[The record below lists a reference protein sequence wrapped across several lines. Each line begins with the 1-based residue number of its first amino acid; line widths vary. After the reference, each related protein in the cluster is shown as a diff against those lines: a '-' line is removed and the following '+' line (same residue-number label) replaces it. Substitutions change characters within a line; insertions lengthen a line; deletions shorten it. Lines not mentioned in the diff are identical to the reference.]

1 MGDRKANGEWGLR
14 ASVQG
19 GAVLLPS
26 GQRLIDR
33 LYRDLWPEL
42 CKYVAAKF
50 GSGPPEPE
58 DVAQLAFTRFAAL
71 DDPGSVQNPRAFLM
85 QSARNIVVDHH
96 RHQAVVRRHVQAVE
110 ADPDD
115 HVLDDRSPERV
126 LLARDEMRVVK
137 DVLDRLPA
145 EHREMV
151 FLNRIEN
158 ISCAALG
165 RRYGVSATE
174 VKRRIANALA
184 DCDEAIERAAIW
196 RTRSGS

>member
-1 MGDRKANGEWGLR
+1 
-14 ASVQG
+14 
-19 GAVLLPS
+19 
-26 GQRLIDR
+26 
-33 LYRDLWPEL
+33 
-42 CKYVAAKF
+42 
-50 GSGPPEPE
+50 
-58 DVAQLAFTRFAAL
+58 
-71 DDPGSVQNPRAFLM
+71 
-85 QSARNIVVDHH
+85 
-96 RHQAVVRRHVQAVE
+96 
-110 ADPDD
+110 
-115 HVLDDRSPERV
+115 
-126 LLARDEMRVVK
+126 MRVVK